1 MRLHRSDSLRRLLL
15 ARSCSYTKKLIAR
28 RAISLLCIKQ
38 LVTLTVGKVSYN
50 IRDPLFVEDVA
61 P

>member
-15 ARSCSYTKKLIAR
+15 ARSCSYAEKLIAR
-28 RAISLLCIKQ
+28 RAISLLYIEQ